1 MRASIFVAIATA
13 LAPAVHAAVYIT
25 EPVASTVCEAGK
37 PCTIKWQDDG
47 KTPTLAEM
55 GDVYVG
61 VYTGS
66 AKQQSMMQN
75 LGATNAATAGTIQY
89 VPDPSVG
96 ENSKAYFIKMTSVNL
111 ADPATPQYKATAF
124 SAMFE
129 LKGMTGKFNETVQA
143 QIAGTAASST
153 AVLAPAGTSTDGS
166 TSATA
171 KITTTRTSTSS
182 TATGTAANANNAATN
197 SNGAGSI
204 AVGMGMFGA
213 TVLAAF
219 AAVL

>member
-1 MRASIFVAIATA
+1 MRASIFVALAAA

-55 GDVYVG
+55 GDVLVG
-61 VYTGS
+61 VYAGG
-66 AKQQSMMQN
+66 AQQQTMMQN
-75 LGATNAATAGTIQY
+75 LGATNAASASTIQFT
-89 VPDPSVG
+89 PDPAMG
-96 ENSKAYFIKMTSVNL
+96 EDSTAYFIKMVSVSRPDAAN
-111 ADPATPQYKATAF
+111 PSYKE
-124 SAMFE
+124 SAYSAKFA
-129 LKGMTGKFNETVQA
+129 LKGMTGKFSPAVQA
-143 QIAGTAASST
+143 QIAGTGAPST
-153 AVLAPAGTSTDGS
+153 ETPPVGTSTS
-166 TSATA
+166 TDASSSS
-171 KITTTRTSTSS
+171 KISTTHTSTSS
-182 TATGTAANANNAATN
+182 TASGTPANSNNTATN